1 MSISEKILQIE
12 TKAEKLASVVALL
25 RSENAALKE
34 QNEKL
39 KATLSKNEE
48 MVVDLKHQ
56 LEKTQQALDGKR
68 EHDPELNVKLRK
80 QLDKYIEE
88 IDKCIEWLENT

>member
-1 MSISEKILQIE
+1 MSVSEKIFQIE
-12 TKAEKLASVVALL
+12 EKVQKLAAEAGRL
-25 RSENAALKE
+25 RTENAVLKLE
-34 QNEKL
+34 NEKL

-56 LEKTQQALDGKR
+56 LEKTQQALDTKR